1 MSKHKERQFQIEIVK
16 HLTSNNYVEGDA
28 SGYDRELALY
38 PEDIISYI
46 KSTQPQAYAKMQKR
60 EGAKSDAI
68 LVKYVAK
75 EMDKQGS
82 LFYLRNELKYIGS
95 KFRLCQFKPELHNP
109 DTQTKYDA
117 NILRVVQEVTTKS
130 GNERVDLV
138 LFLNGIPIAT
148 LELKTDFTQNVQ
160 DAIKQYKYDRPAK
173 GDALLEFRRRALVH
187 FAVST
192 DEVYMTTKLAGASTR
207 FLPFNKGRDDG
218 SAGNPPNPKGYATS
232 YLWEEVLERESLLNI
247 VARYVHLE
255 VKEIENHQG
264 KKSRS
269 ETLIFPRYHQLD
281 VVRKLLE
288 ETKIKGAGNHYLI
301 QHSAGSGKSNSIAWL
316 AHQLS
321 SLHNA
326 SKESVFDSVIVITDR
341 TVLDNQL
348 QETISSF
355 EHKDGVV
362 VGITRE
368 GSSESKST
376 QLADALERGAKIII
390 TTIQTFPFVLGA
402 IQERTS
408 LKERKYA
415 IIADEAH
422 SSQTGSSAKELRKVL
437 STEQI
442 AEGAELSAE
451 DVIVAEVESRSASS
465 SLSFYA
471 FTATPKTKTLEMFGV
486 LPKPDEAPSQTN
498 KPHAFHL
505 YTMKQAIQEGF
516 ILDVLQGYTTYKL
529 YYKLEHSD
537 MKYDEEVESR
547 RTKVKIAKWLN
558 IHPHNIAQKIEII
571 CEHFRTHVAH
581 LLDGQAKAMVVTSSR
596 AAAVRYKLAF
606 DKYIKENKIEHQMQ
620 AMVAFS
626 GKIADDIEG
635 TEREYTEANMNPN
648 LKGREMRKAFDTND
662 YQVMLVAN
670 KFQTGFDQP
679 KLCAMYVDKKLGGVD
694 CVQTLSRLNR
704 TYAGKEQ
711 TFIIDFFNE
720 TGEIREAF
728 EPYYNTTELED
739 VTDPNIVYGMQTKLE
754 QSGIFT
760 NAEVGAYAKALF
772 DPKGTQAAMSSAIK
786 PAVDRYKVQYK
797 QALETIQSININLKV
812 AKREKD
818 EKGIHNLKLELK
830 NANEDKNALEIFK
843 KEMISFVRMYEFLS
857 QIVDYADEELLKLWA
872 FVKALIPNL
881 KTYDEK
887 DPIDI
892 SLVELTHYKLHQQRS
907 KNIGLTGDDNELGG
921 IDGGGAVVKDP
932 EKEMLSQ
939 IIGHMNALFEGE
951 LTDDDML
958 NYARTIKDKV
968 MENSKVLE
976 QVTNN
981 SKEQAMMG
989 GFAEAIN
996 DAVIDSLDIHQN
1008 LATQV
1013 LGEERIKNGFA
1024 DIVYELIAKGLKQ
1037 LNRDPT
1043 NNICEP
1049 ELMAAEPK
1057 WEYGI
1062 LGSGLACR
1070 KIAH

>member
-1 MSKHKERQFQIEIVK
+1 MYKHKERQFQIEIVQ
-16 HLTSNNYVEGDA
+16 HLTSHNYGEGDA

-38 PEDIISYI
+38 PDDLTSYI
-46 KSTQPQAYAKMQKR
+46 KSTQAQAYEKMRKR
-60 EGAKSDAI
+60 EGSKTDEV
-68 LVKYVAK
+68 LCKHVAK
-75 EMDKQGS
+75 EMDKYGS
-82 LFYLRNELKYIGS
+82 LHCLKKEVKYIGS
-95 KFRLCQFKPELHNP
+95 KFKLCQFKPELHNP
-109 DTQTKYDA
+109 DTQAKYDA

-130 GNERVDLV
+130 GKERIDLV
-138 LFLNGIPIAT
+138 LFINGIPIAT

-173 GDALLEFRRRALVH
+173 GDALLEFKRRAIVH

-192 DEVYMTTKLAGASTR
+192 DEVYMTTKLAGPKTF
-207 FLPFNKGRDDG
+207 FLPFNKGCEDG

-232 YLWEEVLERESLLNI
+232 YLWEEVLERESILNI
-247 VARYVHLE
+247 LARYVHLE
-255 VKEIENHQG
+255 VKDKEDHQG
-264 KKSRS
+264 KKSKS

-281 VVRKLLE
+281 VVRKLLAD
-288 ETKIKGAGNHYLI
+288 TKAKGAGNHYLI

-316 AHQLS
+316 SYQLS
-321 SLHNA
+321 SLH
-326 SKESVFDSVIVITDR
+326 SDEETLVFDSVIVITDR

-355 EHKDGVV
+355 EHKEGVV

-368 GSSESKST
+368 GSNESKST

-390 TTIQTFPFVLGA
+390 TTIQTFPFVLEA
-402 IQERTS
+402 IQERTT
-408 LKERKYA
+408 LKDRSYA

-422 SSQTGSSAKELRKVL
+422 SSQTGSTAKQLREVL
-437 STEQI
+437 TAEQI
-442 AEGAELSAE
+442 EEGVELSAE
-451 DVIVAEVESRSASS
+451 DIITTQLESRSASS

-486 LPKPDEAPSQTN
+486 LPHPDEAPSENN
-498 KPHAFHL
+498 KPQDFHL

-537 MKYDEEVESR
+537 VNHDEEVESK

-596 AAAVRYKLAF
+596 AAAVRYKIAF
-606 DKYIKENKIEHQMQ
+606 DKYIKENNIEKEMQ

-626 GKIADDIEG
+626 GKITDDIEG
-635 TEREYTEANMNPN
+635 VEKEYTEANMNPN
-648 LKGREMRKAFDTND
+648 LRGREMRKAFDSND

-720 TGEIREAF
+720 TEDIKEAF

-739 VTDPNIVYGMQTKLE
+739 VTNPNIVYDMQTKLE
-754 QSGIFT
+754 ASSIFT
-760 NAEVGAYAKALF
+760 SMEVENYAEAF
-772 DPKGTQAAMSSAIK
+772 FSPKGTQASMSAAIK

-797 QALETIQSININLKV
+797 QALELIESIKANLSI
-812 AKREKD
+812 AKQKKD
-818 EKGIHNLKLELK
+818 EKGVHNLELDLKEANELK
-830 NANEDKNALEIFK
+830 NALDIFK
-843 KEMISFVRMYEFLS
+843 KELISFVRMYEFLS

-892 SLVELTHYKLHQQRS
+892 SAVELTHYKLHKQKT
-907 KNIGLTGDDNELGG
+907 KNIGLSGEDNELGG
-921 IDGGGAVVKDP
+921 IEGGGAVVKDP
-932 EKEMLSQ
+932 EKELLSQ

-951 LTDDDML
+951 LTDDDIL

-968 MENSKVLE
+968 MENSKVIE

-981 SKEQAMMG
+981 SKEQAMLG

-996 DAVIDSLDIHQN
+996 DAVIESLDAHQS

-1013 LGEERIKNGFA
+1013 LAKDGVRKGLA
-1024 DIVYELIAKGLKQ
+1024 DVVYELILSGLK
-1037 LNRDPT
+1037 
-1043 NNICEP
+1043 
-1049 ELMAAEPK
+1049 A
-1057 WEYGI
+1057 
-1062 LGSGLACR
+1062 S
-1070 KIAH
+1070 

>member
-1 MSKHKERQFQIEIVK
+1 MSKHKERQFQIEIVQ
-16 HLTSNNYVEGDA
+16 HLTSHNYIEGDA

-38 PEDIISYI
+38 SDDLISYI
-46 KSTQPQAYAKMQKR
+46 KSTQPQAYEKMQKR
-60 EGAKSDAI
+60 EGSKTDEV
-68 LVKYVAK
+68 LCKHVAK
-75 EMDKQGS
+75 EMDKYGS
-82 LFYLRNELKYIGS
+82 LHCLRKEVKYIGS
-95 KFRLCQFKPELHNP
+95 KFKLCQFKPELHNP
-109 DTQTKYDA
+109 DTQAKYDA

-130 GNERVDLV
+130 GNERIDLV
-138 LFLNGIPIAT
+138 LFLNGIPVAT

-173 GDALLEFRRRALVH
+173 GEALLEFKRRALVH

-192 DEVYMTTKLAGASTR
+192 DEVYMTTKLAGAKTF
-207 FLPFNKGRDDG
+207 FLPFNKGREDG
-218 SAGNPPNPKGYATS
+218 SAGNPPNPNGYATA
-232 YLWEEVLERESLLNI
+232 YLWEEVLERESILNI
-247 VARYVHLE
+247 LARYVHLE
-255 VKEIENHQG
+255 VKEKEDHQG
-264 KKSRS
+264 KKSKS

-281 VVRKLLE
+281 VVRKLLAD
-288 ETKIKGAGNHYLI
+288 TKDKGAGNHYLI

-316 AHQLS
+316 SHQLS
-321 SLHNA
+321 SLH
-326 SKESVFDSVIVITDR
+326 SDEETSVFDSVIVITDR

-355 EHKDGVV
+355 EHKEGVV

-368 GSSESKST
+368 GSNESKST

-390 TTIQTFPFVLGA
+390 TTIQTFPFVLEA
-402 IQERTS
+402 IQERTT
-408 LKERKYA
+408 LKDRNYA

-422 SSQTGSSAKELRKVL
+422 SSQTGSTAKQLREVL
-437 STEQI
+437 TAEQI
-442 AEGAELSAE
+442 EEGVELSAE
-451 DVIVAEVESRSASS
+451 DIITAQLESRSASS

-486 LPKPDEAPSQTN
+486 LPHPEEAPSETN
-498 KPHAFHL
+498 KPEAFHL

-537 MKYDEEVESR
+537 VNHDEEVESK

-596 AAAVRYKLAF
+596 AAAVRYKIAF
-606 DKYIKENKIEHQMQ
+606 DKYIKENNIEKEMQ

-626 GKIADDIEG
+626 GKITDDIEG
-635 TEREYTEANMNPN
+635 VEKEYTEANMNPN
-648 LKGREMRKAFDTND
+648 LRGREMRKAFDSND

-704 TYAGKEQ
+704 IYAGKEQ
-711 TFIIDFFNE
+711 TFILDFFNE
-720 TGEIREAF
+720 TEDIKEAF

-739 VTDPNIVYGMQTKLE
+739 VTNPNIVYDMQIKLE
-754 QSGIFT
+754 ASSIFT
-760 NAEVGAYAKALF
+760 PMEVEKYAEAF
-772 DPKGTQAAMSSAIK
+772 FSPKGTQASMSAAIK

-797 QALETIQSININLKV
+797 QALELIQGIKANLSI
-812 AKREKD
+812 AKKEKD
-818 EKGIHNLKLELK
+818 EKEVHNLELDLKEANELK
-830 NANEDKNALEIFK
+830 NSLDIFK
-843 KEMISFVRMYEFLS
+843 KDLISFVRMYEFLS

-892 SLVELTHYKLHQQRS
+892 SVVELTHYKLHKQKT
-907 KNIGLTGDDNELGG
+907 KNIGLSGEDNELAG
-921 IDGGGAVVKDP
+921 IEPGGAIARDP
-932 EKEMLSQ
+932 EKELLSQ
-939 IIGHMNALFEGE
+939 IVSHMNALFEGE

-968 MENSKVLE
+968 MENSKVVE

-996 DAVIDSLDIHQN
+996 DAVIESLDAHQS

-1013 LGEERIKNGFA
+1013 LGEDRVRKGLAN
-1024 DIVYELIAKGLKQ
+1024 IVYELIVNGLK
-1037 LNRDPT
+1037 
-1043 NNICEP
+1043 
-1049 ELMAAEPK
+1049 A
-1057 WEYGI
+1057 
-1062 LGSGLACR
+1062 S
-1070 KIAH
+1070 

>member
-1 MSKHKERQFQIEIVK
+1 MSKHKERQFQIEIVQ
-16 HLTSNNYVEGDA
+16 HLISNNYVEGDA
-28 SGYDRELALY
+28 SGYDKELALY
-38 PEDIISYI
+38 PDDLIAYI
-46 KSTQPQAYAKMQKR
+46 KSTQLQAYEKMQKR
-60 EGAKSDAI
+60 EGTKTDTV
-68 LVKYVAK
+68 LCKHVTK
-75 EMDKQGS
+75 EMDKHGS
-82 LFYLRNELKYIGS
+82 LHCLRKEVKYIGS
-95 KFRLCQFKPELHNP
+95 KFKLCQFKPELHNP
-109 DTQTKYDA
+109 DTQAKYDA

-130 GNERVDLV
+130 GNERIDLV

-160 DAIKQYKYDRPAK
+160 DAINQYKYDRPAK
-173 GDALLEFRRRALVH
+173 GEALLEFKRRALVH

-192 DEVYMTTKLAGASTR
+192 DEVYMTTKLAGAKTF
-207 FLPFNKGRDDG
+207 FLPFNKGREDG
-218 SAGNPPNPKGYATS
+218 SAGNPPNPNGYATS
-232 YLWEEVLERESLLNI
+232 YLWEEVLERESILNI
-247 VARYVHLE
+247 LARYVHLE
-255 VKEIENHQG
+255 VKIKEDHQG
-264 KKSRS
+264 KKSKS

-281 VVRKLLE
+281 VVRKLLAD
-288 ETKIKGAGNHYLI
+288 TKAKGSGNHYLI

-316 AHQLS
+316 SHQLS
-321 SLHNA
+321 SLHNEA
-326 SKESVFDSVIVITDR
+326 EESVFDSVIVITDR

-368 GSSESKST
+368 GSNESKST

-390 TTIQTFPFVLGA
+390 TTIQTFPFVLEA
-402 IQERTS
+402 IQERTT
-408 LKERKYA
+408 LKDRSYA

-422 SSQTGSSAKELRKVL
+422 SSQTGSTAKQLREVL
-437 STEQI
+437 TAEQI
-442 AEGAELSAE
+442 EEGVELSAE
-451 DVIVAEVESRSASS
+451 DIITAQLELRSASS
-465 SLSFYA
+465 NLSFYA
-471 FTATPKTKTLEMFGV
+471 FTATPKIKTLEMFGV
-486 LPKPDEAPSQTN
+486 LPHPNEAPSETN

-529 YYKLEHSD
+529 YYKLEHSN
-537 MKYDEEVESR
+537 MKHDEEVESK

-581 LLDGQAKAMVVTSSR
+581 LLDSQAKAMVVTSSR

-606 DKYIKENKIEHQMQ
+606 DKYIQENKIENQMQ

-626 GKIADDIEG
+626 GKITDDIEG
-635 TEREYTEANMNPN
+635 IEKEYTEVNMNPN
-648 LKGREMRKAFDTND
+648 LRGREMRKAFDTND

-711 TFIIDFFNE
+711 TFILDFFNE
-720 TGEIREAF
+720 TEDIKEAF
-728 EPYYNTTELED
+728 EPYYNTTELKD
-739 VTDPNIVYGMQTKLE
+739 VTDPNIVYDMQTKLE
-754 QSGIFT
+754 ASTIFT
-760 NAEVGAYAKALF
+760 MVEVESYAKAFF
-772 DPKGTQAAMSSAIK
+772 DPKGTQASMSSAIK
-786 PAVDRYKVQYK
+786 PAVDRYKGQYK
-797 QALETIQSININLKV
+797 QALELIQETKANLV
-812 AKREKD
+812 IAKKEKND
-818 EKGIHNLKLELK
+818 KAIHNYELDLKE
-830 NANEDKNALEIFK
+830 ANEVKNALDIFK
-843 KEMISFVRMYEFLS
+843 KDLIGFVRMYEFLS

-892 SLVELTHYKLHQQRS
+892 SSVELTHYKLHQQKS
-907 KNIGLTGDDNELGG
+907 KNIGLSGEDNELDG
-921 IDGGGAVVKDP
+921 IDGGGAVAKDP
-932 EKEMLSQ
+932 KKELLSQ

-968 MENSKVLE
+968 MENSKVVE

-981 SKEQAMMG
+981 TKEQAMMG

-996 DAVIDSLDIHQN
+996 DAVIESLDAHQS

-1013 LGEERIKNGFA
+1013 LGKDRVRKGLAN
-1024 DIVYELIAKGLKQ
+1024 IVYELIVNGLK
-1037 LNRDPT
+1037 
-1043 NNICEP
+1043 
-1049 ELMAAEPK
+1049 A
-1057 WEYGI
+1057 G
-1062 LGSGLACR
+1062 
-1070 KIAH
+1070 